1 MSTDPGSGVELD
13 SFGPAR
19 HRHETRYLSPLTG
32 TERLTP
38 SGIGSPA
45 GNSSVPST
53 RSWSLIPETW
63 GQWLRVGIFA
73 AGIGLALTTGQGVAS
88 ADTSSG
94 GSDSSGGASSN
105 TSSGGAS
112 SDRDSSQSDSS
123 RAASR
128 GVQGDRAENPDRDQ
142 RSGGRADRAG
152 RDETADDGDKSSDNK
167 PGDITG
173 GDGIR
178 AENKRGDS
186 KRSGNK
192 SDDNRPEARNEDDRA
207 SALREPASA
216 RVSAPQRS
224 AEMTGARTSPP
235 PVADSAAPDPAAPIT
250 PSDGAPAIVFSAARA
265 ADESAAAAR
274 VVPWSVFVNRC
285 GLICNG
291 SDGTEA
297 NPNGVGGGWLLGNG
311 GAGWSSTVAG
321 VAGGRGGAGGLLL
334 GNGGDGGAGGLG
346 ATGGRG
352 GNAGLLGGNGGRGG
366 DGGGGITGVAGES
379 GVNGGRGGNGG
390 IGGDG
395 GFGGRGGLFFG
406 SGGEGGDGGVGGAG
420 GAGAHGATAS
430 TAEENGG
437 PGGDGGSGGIGGFGG
452 AGGNA
457 GLFVGNGGNGGSG
470 GAAGAGGAGGFG
482 GTGGATVVTL
492 AGGQL
497 TDSAGVGGVGGFGGA
512 AGFAGLGGVGGT
524 RSFFGRSGVDGANG
538 TGAPAGAGGGVGGNG
553 GLGGRLPLVQL
564 NSATPAQ
571 AALAA
576 LMKRLGLPIQD
587 ATGIQLEDVNGLLLG
602 PLNAYLYNP
611 VIGEAIFNIGNTF
624 SSSTLSARVKEI
636 VILSVG
642 GKWGSPY
649 ELYAH
654 ELVARMVGVPEDA
667 VVSLASGQPPVGLT
681 GDELVAAQFVQE
693 LISTYRVSTAT
704 YQAAEAAFG
713 KIGVVDMV
721 NLASTYLGVS
731 ATLNAFNVRGP
742 NTAAPAVLP
751 TPVPATPAS
760 PDGPNGLGG
769 RLPLLD
775 LDTAT
780 PDQLAV
786 AARIKALALPIQQAT
801 GIELV
806 SPEGQLIG
814 PLNAYLY
821 NPVSGEAQFD
831 VGETFSSSTLS
842 ARVKE
847 VVILSVGG
855 LWGSE
860 YEVWS
865 HAKVA
870 RLVGLPEDAIASL
883 GSGQTPVGLSGSEL
897 IAAQFVQELVST
909 YRVSDELYYAAE
921 SAFGRTALV
930 DLVNLASTYLGA
942 SAVLNAF
949 EIPVPPA
956 AADSA

>member
-1 MSTDPGSGVELD
+1 MT
-13 SFGPAR
+13 AR
-19 HRHETRYLSPLTG
+19 
-32 TERLTP
+32 
-38 SGIGSPA
+38 
-45 GNSSVPST
+45 
-53 RSWSLIPETW
+53 
-63 GQWLRVGIFA
+63 
-73 AGIGLALTTGQGVAS
+73 
-88 ADTSSG
+88 
-94 GSDSSGGASSN
+94 GA
-105 TSSGGAS
+105 
-112 SDRDSSQSDSS
+112 
-123 RAASR
+123 
-128 GVQGDRAENPDRDQ
+128 
-142 RSGGRADRAG
+142 
-152 RDETADDGDKSSDNK
+152 
-167 PGDITG
+167 
-173 GDGIR
+173 
-178 AENKRGDS
+178 
-186 KRSGNK
+186 
-192 SDDNRPEARNEDDRA
+192 
-207 SALREPASA
+207 
-216 RVSAPQRS
+216 
-224 AEMTGARTSPP
+224 
-235 PVADSAAPDPAAPIT
+235 
-250 PSDGAPAIVFSAARA
+250 
-265 ADESAAAAR
+265 
-274 VVPWSVFVNRC
+274 VPWSAAFGGRC
-285 GLICNG
+285 GLIC
-291 SDGTEA
+291 DGAAGTQA

-321 VAGGRGGAGGLLL
+321 VDGGRGGAGGLLG

-346 ATGGRG
+346 AGGGRG

-366 DGGGGITGVAGES
+366 DGGSGLTGVAGES
-379 GVNGGRGGNGG
+379 GVNNGRGGNGG
-390 IGGDG
+390 VGGDG
-395 GFGGRGGLFFG
+395 GSGGRAGLLFGWGGRGG
-406 SGGEGGDGGVGGAG
+406 DGGAGGAG
-420 GAGAHGATAS
+420 GAGAHGTTAS
-430 TAEENGG
+430 SVEEDGG
-437 PGGDGGSGGIGGFGG
+437 PGGDGGSGGTGGVGG
-452 AGGNA
+452 SGGNA
-457 GLFVGNGGNGGSG
+457 GLFVGDGGNGGSG
-470 GAAGAGGAGGFG
+470 GAAGIGGTGGFG

-497 TDSAGVGGVGGFGGA
+497 TDSAGAGGTGGFGGA

-524 RSFFGRSGVDGANG
+524 RSMFGRVGSNGANG
-538 TGAPAGAGGGVGGNG
+538 ASALAGAGGGLGGNG
-553 GLGGRLPLVQL
+553 GLGGRLPLIDL

-571 AALAA
+571 VALAA
-576 LMKRLGLPIQD
+576 LMKRLGLPIQQ

-611 VIGEAIFNIGNTF
+611 VVGEAIFNVGNTF
-624 SSSTLSARVKEI
+624 SSSVLSPRVKEI

-642 GKWGSPY
+642 GKWGSSY

-713 KIGVVDMV
+713 RAGVVDMV
-721 NLASTYLGVS
+721 TLASTYLGVS

-742 NTAAPAVLP
+742 NPAAPAVLP
-751 TPVPATPAS
+751 TPAPATPAL

-780 PDQLAV
+780 PAQLEL
-786 AARIKALALPIQQAT
+786 AARVKALALPIQQAT

-806 SPEGQLIG
+806 TPDGQLIG

-821 NPVSGEAQFD
+821 NPVIGGALFD
-831 VGETFSSSTLS
+831 VGNTFASSTLS

-865 HAKVA
+865 HSKVA
-870 RLVGLPEDAIASL
+870 RLAGLPEEAIVSL
-883 GSGQTPVGLSGSEL
+883 GSGQAPVGLSGDEL

-921 SAFGRTALV
+921 AAFGRAGLV

-949 EIPVPPA
+949 EIPVPHEAPVTV
-956 AADSA
+956 

>member
-13 SFGPAR
+13 PFDTAR
-19 HRHETRYLSPLTG
+19 HRHETRYLSPHTG
-32 TERLTP
+32 ADRLAP
-38 SGIGSPA
+38 SGVGSPA
-45 GNSSVPST
+45 GSSSAPAT
-53 RSWSLIPETW
+53 RPWSLIPETW

-73 AGIGLALTTGQGVAS
+73 AGIGLALTTGHGVAS
-88 ADTSSG
+88 AETSSG

-105 TSSGGAS
+105 TSGGTS
-112 SDRDSSQSDSS
+112 SDRDSSQSNSA
-123 RAASR
+123 RVTSR
-128 GVQGDRAENPDRDQ
+128 GGKDDRAENRDRDQ
-142 RSGGRADRAG
+142 RSEGRGGRAD
-152 RDETADDGDKSSDNK
+152 RDETADDSDSK
-167 PGDITG
+167 PGEIKG
-173 GDGIR
+173 GDGNR
-178 AENKRGDS
+178 GENKRGDS

-192 SDDNRPEARNEDDRA
+192 SDDSRPEERNVDARAVARPE
-207 SALREPASA
+207 SASA
-216 RVSAPQRS
+216 RVSAPERS
-224 AEMTGARTSPP
+224 VEMSGARTSPQ

-250 PSDGAPAIVFSAARA
+250 PSDGAPAFVFSAARA
-265 ADESAAAAR
+265 ADESTATAR

-291 SDGTEA
+291 SNGTEA

-321 VAGGRGGAGGLLL
+321 VAGGRGGVGGLLL

-346 ATGGRG
+346 APGGRG
-352 GNAGLLGGNGGRGG
+352 GNAGFLGGNGGRGG

-390 IGGDG
+390 LGGDG
-395 GFGGRGGLFFG
+395 GSGGRGGLFFG

-420 GAGAHGATAS
+420 GIGAHGTTAS
-430 TAEENGG
+430 TAEGDGG
-437 PGGDGGSGGIGGFGG
+437 PGSDGGSGGFGGFGG

-457 GLFVGNGGNGGSG
+457 GLFVGNGGDGGSG

-497 TDSAGVGGVGGFGGA
+497 TDSAGVGGIGGFGGA

-524 RSFFGRSGVDGANG
+524 RSMFGREGATGANG
-538 TGAPAGAGGGVGGNG
+538 AGALAGAGGGVGGNG
-553 GLGGRLPLVQL
+553 GLGGRLPLTDL

-576 LMKRLGLPIQD
+576 LMKRLGLPIQA
-587 ATGIQLEDVNGLLLG
+587 ATGIQLEDVDGRLLG

-611 VIGEAIFNIGNTF
+611 VVGEAIFNVGNTF
-624 SSSTLSARVKEI
+624 SSSSLSARVKEI

-654 ELVARMVGVPEDA
+654 ELVARMVGVPEAA

-681 GDELVAAQFVQE
+681 GNELVAAQFVQE

-713 KIGVVDMV
+713 QTGVVDMV

-751 TPVPATPAS
+751 TPAPYTPMS

-780 PDQLAV
+780 PDQLAL
-786 AARIKALALPIQQAT
+786 AARIKASALPIQQAT

-806 SPEGQLIG
+806 TPEGQLIG
-814 PLNAYLY
+814 PLNAFLY
-821 NPVSGEAQFD
+821 NPVSGGAQFD

-855 LWGSE
+855 LWGSD

-870 RLVGLPEDAIASL
+870 RLVGLPEDAIVSL
-883 GSGQTPVGLSGSEL
+883 GSGQTPLGLSGSEL

-930 DLVNLASTYLGA
+930 DLVNLASTYLSA

-949 EIPVPPA
+949 EVPVPPA
-956 AADSA
+956 ATDSA

>member
-1 MSTDPGSGVELD
+1 MSTDSGPVNELD
-13 SFGPAR
+13 PADPVR
-19 HRHETRYLSPLTG
+19 NGHVTRYLCPLPSTDFPASSAVCSPLA
-32 TERLTP
+32 
-38 SGIGSPA
+38 PA
-45 GNSSVPST
+45 ASAWSV
-53 RSWSLIPETW
+53 IPETW
-63 GQWLRVGIFA
+63 GQWLRVGVFA
-73 AGIGLALTTGQGVAS
+73 AGMGLALTTGHGVAA
-88 ADTSSG
+88 ADTSSAG
-94 GSDSSGGASSN
+94 ADSSGSASS
-105 TSSGGAS
+105 G
-112 SDRDSSQSDSS
+112 RESSQSDSPRATS
-123 RAASR
+123 RT
-128 GVQGDRAENPDRDQ
+128 DRAEDGDRDQ
-142 RSGGRADRAG
+142 RGARSEDRAG
-152 RDETADDGDKSSDNK
+152 GDSTSEDSDQSSDDE
-167 PGDITG
+167 PS
-173 GDGIR
+173 GIKSG
-178 AENKRGDS
+178 NSSRGES
-186 KRSGNK
+186 KRSDKTVGA
-192 SDDNRPEARNEDDRA
+192 SQREAANLEDRGV
-207 SALREPASA
+207 A
-216 RVSAPQRS
+216 RLQPTTAKLSAPQRPD
-224 AEMTGARTSPP
+224 EPIGAHATVSSMP
-235 PVADSAAPDPAAPIT
+235 DSTDSDPAEPIM
-250 PSDGAPAIVFSAARA
+250 PPAGAAALVFGAARA
-265 ADESAAAAR
+265 ADESSTAPR
-274 VVPWSVFVNRC
+274 VVPWSIFVNRC

-291 SDGTEA
+291 ADGTQDD
-297 NPNGVGGGWLLGNG
+297 PDGVGGGWLLGNG

-321 VAGGRGGAGGLLL
+321 LAGGHGGVGGLFW
-334 GNGGDGGAGGLG
+334 GNGGHGGAGGLG
-346 ATGGRG
+346 APGGRG
-352 GNAGLLGGNGGRGG
+352 GNAGLLGGRGGRGG

-379 GVNGGRGGNGG
+379 GVNGGRGGNGAT
-390 IGGDG
+390 GGDG
-395 GFGGRGGLFFG
+395 GAGGRGGLLFG
-406 SGGEGGDGGVGGAG
+406 SGGEGGDGGIGGGG

-430 TAEENGG
+430 SVEANGG

-457 GLFVGNGGNGGSG
+457 GLFFGNGGNGGSG
-470 GAAGAGGAGGFG
+470 GGAGTGGVGGFG

-497 TDSAGVGGVGGFGGA
+497 TDGAGSGGIGGFGGT
-512 AGFAGLGGVGGT
+512 AGFAGLGGVGGA
-524 RSFFGRSGVDGANG
+524 RSMLGRAGSTGANG
-538 TGAPAGAGGGVGGNG
+538 AGALAGAGGGAGGDG
-553 GLGGRLPLVQL
+553 GLGGRLPLVEL
-564 NSATPAQ
+564 NSATSAQ

-576 LMKRLGLPIQD
+576 LMKRLGLPIQE

-624 SSSTLSARVKEI
+624 SSSSLSARIKEI

-654 ELVARMVGVPEDA
+654 ELVARMVGVPEAA

-681 GDELVAAQFVQE
+681 GNELVAAQFVQE
-693 LISTYRVSTAT
+693 LISTYRVSAAT

-713 KIGVVDMV
+713 QIGVVDMV

-751 TPVPATPAS
+751 TPAPATPAS

-775 LDTAT
+775 LSTAT

-865 HAKVA
+865 HTKVA
-870 RLVGLPEDAIASL
+870 RLVGLPEDAIVSL

-949 EIPVPPA
+949 EIPVPQEA
-956 AADSA
+956 LATV

>member
-1 MSTDPGSGVELD
+1 MSADPGPANALKWAD
-13 SFGPAR
+13 SERNG
-19 HRHETRYLSPLTG
+19 HETS
-32 TERLTP
+32 
-38 SGIGSPA
+38 SPA
-45 GNSSVPST
+45 SAARTWSV
-53 RSWSLIPETW
+53 IPETW
-63 GQWLRVGIFA
+63 GQWLRVGVFA
-73 AGIGLALTTGQGVAS
+73 AGIGLALTTGHGVAG

-94 GSDSSGGASSN
+94 GSDSTGSASS
-105 TSSGGAS
+105 GRG
-112 SDRDSSQSDSS
+112 SSQSDSPDGAPS
-123 RAASR
+123 VRGSTREDSPRAR
-128 GVQGDRAENPDRDQ
+128 P
-142 RSGGRADRAG
+142 GG
-152 RDETADDGDKSSDNK
+152 T
-167 PGDITG
+167 
-173 GDGIR
+173 
-178 AENKRGDS
+178 RGDS
-186 KRSGNK
+186 ADGDSSADALENSTGRRLNDAKRSENNSG
-192 SDDNRPEARNEDDRA
+192 SGRREAVVEGVRGVTRPQPVTTR
-207 SALREPASA
+207 S
-216 RVSAPQRS
+216 SAPRRAGELTS
-224 AEMTGARTSPP
+224 AHMTAQPATDSTDSSP
-235 PVADSAAPDPAAPIT
+235 AEPIT
-250 PSDGAPAIVFSAARA
+250 PPAGAVALVFGAARA
-265 ADESAAAAR
+265 VDESSIAPR
-274 VVPWSVFVNRC
+274 VVPWSVFTNRC

-291 SDGTEA
+291 ADGTEA
-297 NPNGVGGGWLLGNG
+297 KPNGVGGGWLLGNG
-311 GAGWSSTVAG
+311 GAGWASTVVG
-321 VAGGRGGAGGLLL
+321 VAGGQGGAGGLLW

-346 ATGGRG
+346 ARGGRG
-352 GNAGLLGGNGGRGG
+352 GSAGLLGGNGGRGG
-366 DGGGGITGVAGES
+366 DGGGGVTGVSGES
-379 GVNGGRGGNGG
+379 GVNGGLGGNGG
-390 IGGDG
+390 VGGDG
-395 GFGGRGGLFFG
+395 GSGGRGGLLFG
-406 SGGEGGDGGVGGAG
+406 SGGEGGDGGIGGIG
-420 GAGAHGATAS
+420 GAGAHGTTAV
-430 TAEENGG
+430 TAEEDGG
-437 PGGDGGSGGIGGFGG
+437 PGGNGGSGGFGGFGG

-457 GLFVGNGGNGGSG
+457 GLFVGDGGHGGSG

-497 TDSAGVGGVGGFGGA
+497 TDSAGVGGPGGFGGA
-512 AGFAGLGGVGGT
+512 VGFAGLGGVGGT
-524 RSFFGRSGVDGANG
+524 RSMFGRAGSTGANG
-538 TGAPAGAGGGVGGNG
+538 AGALAGAGGGVGGDG
-553 GLGGRLPLVQL
+553 GLGGRLPLVDL
-564 NSATPAQ
+564 NSATSAQ

-576 LMKRLGLPIQD
+576 LMKRLGLPIQA

-602 PLNAYLYNP
+602 PLNAYLYSP

-624 SSSTLSARVKEI
+624 SSSSLSARVKEI

-654 ELVARMVGVPEDA
+654 ELVARMVGVPEAA

-681 GDELVAAQFVQE
+681 GSELVAAQFVQE
-693 LISTYRVSTAT
+693 LISTYRVSAAT

-713 KIGVVDMV
+713 QTGVVDMV

-742 NTAAPAVLP
+742 NPAAPAVLP
-751 TPVPATPAS
+751 TPVPANPSS

-769 RLPLLD
+769 RLPLLN

-780 PDQLAV
+780 PDQLAA

-806 SPEGQLIG
+806 TPEGQLIG

-831 VGETFSSSTLS
+831 VGNTFSSSTLS

-870 RLVGLPEDAIASL
+870 RLVGLPEEAIVSL

-909 YRVSDELYYAAE
+909 YRVSDDLYYAAE
-921 SAFGRTALV
+921 AAFGRVALV

-949 EIPVPPA
+949 EIPVPEEAPA
-956 AADSA
+956 TI

>member
-1 MSTDPGSGVELD
+1 MSIDSGPTNEPDPGDSARHGYETRHLYLLSSTDRLASSVVRSPSGSQ
-13 SFGPAR
+13 
-19 HRHETRYLSPLTG
+19 
-32 TERLTP
+32 LTP
-38 SGIGSPA
+38 A
-45 GNSSVPST
+45 AQT
-53 RSWSLIPETW
+53 WSLIPENW
-63 GQWLRVGIFA
+63 SQWLRVGVFA
-73 AGIGLALTTGQGVAS
+73 AGIGLALTTGHGVAA

-94 GSDSSGGASSN
+94 GSDPSGGASSGRISSQSDSSGGASS
-105 TSSGGAS
+105 GRGS
-112 SDRDSSQSDSS
+112 SDPDSP
-123 RAASR
+123 RATAR
-128 GVQGDRAENPDRDQ
+128 GVRGDRTDVTDRRQRRVGSDKGADGGSAPDA
-142 RSGGRADRAG
+142 S
-152 RDETADDGDKSSDNK
+152 EKSSDDK
-167 PGDITG
+167 PSD
-173 GDGIR
+173 
-178 AENKRGDS
+178 NKRGDS
-186 KRSGNK
+186 KRSANAAG
-192 SDDNRPEARNEDDRA
+192 DGQREAADEVDRGVVRPQSATAR
-207 SALREPASA
+207 L
-216 RVSAPQRS
+216 SAPQRPG
-224 AEMTGARTSPP
+224 ELTGARTTAQAA
-235 PVADSAAPDPAAPIT
+235 ADSTDSVPAEPIT
-250 PSDGAPAIVFSAARA
+250 PPTGAAAFVFGAARA
-265 ADESAAAAR
+265 ADESMATPR
-274 VVPWSVFVNRC
+274 VVPWSAFVNRC

-291 SDGTEA
+291 SDGTQA

-311 GAGWSSTVAG
+311 GAGWSSTVEG
-321 VAGGRGGAGGLLL
+321 VAGGRGGVGGLFW

-346 ATGGRG
+346 ARGGGG

-366 DGGGGITGVAGES
+366 DGGGGFTGVSGES

-390 IGGDG
+390 VGGDG
-395 GFGGRGGLFFG
+395 GSGGHGGLFFG
-406 SGGEGGDGGVGGAG
+406 GGGEGGDGGIGGAG
-420 GAGAHGATAS
+420 GTGAHGTTAS

-437 PGGDGGSGGIGGFGG
+437 PGGDGGSGGFGGFGG
-452 AGGNA
+452 DGGNA

-470 GAAGAGGAGGFG
+470 GGAGTGGAGGFG

-497 TDSAGVGGVGGFGGA
+497 TDSAGVGGIGGFGGA

-524 RSFFGRSGVDGANG
+524 RSFFGRSGLEGANG
-538 TGAPAGAGGGVGGNG
+538 AGALAGAGGGVGGDG
-553 GLGGRLPLVQL
+553 GLGGRLPLVDL
-564 NSATPAQ
+564 NSASPTQ

-576 LMKRLGLPIQD
+576 LMKRLGLPIQE

-624 SSSTLSARVKEI
+624 SSSLLSARVKEI

-654 ELVARMVGVPEDA
+654 ELVARMVGVPEAA

-681 GDELVAAQFVQE
+681 GNELVAAQFVQE
-693 LISTYRVSTAT
+693 LISTYRVSAAT

-713 KIGVVDMV
+713 QIGVVDMV

-751 TPVPATPAS
+751 TPAPATPAS

-775 LDTAT
+775 LSTAT

-806 SPEGQLIG
+806 SPDGQLIG

-865 HAKVA
+865 HTKVA
-870 RLVGLPEDAIASL
+870 RLVGLPEDAIVSL

-949 EIPVPPA
+949 EIPVPQEA
-956 AADSA
+956 LATV